1 MEAKIGATAM
11 VLLLLAFG
19 VVGEAKTHEYR
30 SHTFKGVCIHDDLW
44 KYCVRVRSRYD
55 GSSPNRNVI
64 VFCFN
69 RYITFCFREDML
81 PFFTNNMVNV
91 LMNGLA
97 FSSNG
102 YIVDH

>member
-1 MEAKIGATAM
+1 MPSSTHCIKSHLDPHPTKFSSFQVTVDSAMEAKIGATAM

-55 GSSPNRNVI
+55 GSSPVR
-64 VFCFN
+64 
-69 RYITFCFREDML
+69 
-81 PFFTNNMVNV
+81 
-91 LMNGLA
+91 
-97 FSSNG
+97 S
-102 YIVDH
+102 

>member
-55 GSSPNRNVI
+55 GSSPVR
-64 VFCFN
+64 
-69 RYITFCFREDML
+69 
-81 PFFTNNMVNV
+81 
-91 LMNGLA
+91 
-97 FSSNG
+97 S
-102 YIVDH
+102 